1 MSGERKG
8 MSTLTKVL
16 LIVGGAIGTL
26 VLALIVLGVFAFRT
40 FMENAPE
47 LLEEFGEQLE
57 SAAVAGLGNVST
69 SFETVVSEAGTFM
82 LLAEVMVVE
91 PAEEGSGVTFN
102 LETMGGDVIGFDLAG
117 VSEYLDRVGRG
128 ELYFGDIGRGEAGE
142 EPAPAEESASPDWV
156 SVYPGAR
163 RSAGVSTDFDEFSF
177 GIEVLLADASAGEV
191 LDWYK
196 ESEGI
201 SDSWSLRASSSVS
214 SRSAATDGPGHGSV
228 MLRSGDRRMT
238 ILVAEDDRRDS
249 FFVILYKG

>member
-26 VLALIVLGVFAFRT
+26 LLALIVLGVFAFRT

-57 SAAVAGLGNVST
+57 SAAVASLGNVST

-82 LLAEVMVVE
+82 LFTEAIVE

-102 LETMGGDVIGFDLAG
+102 IDAMDGEVIGFDLAS

-142 EPAPAEESASPDWV
+142 ELGPADESAAPDWV

-163 RSAGVSTDFDEFSF
+163 RSASVSADFDEFSF

-214 SRSAATDGPGHGSV
+214 SRSATTDGPGHGSV

>member
-57 SAAVAGLGNVST
+57 SAAVASLGNVST

-82 LLAEVMVVE
+82 LFTEALVE

-102 LETMGGDVIGFDLAG
+102 IDTMDGEVIGFDLAS

-142 EPAPAEESASPDWV
+142 ELGPAEESAAPDWV

-163 RSAGVSTDFDEFSF
+163 RSASVSTDFDEFSF

>member
-82 LLAEVMVVE
+82 LFTEAIVE

-102 LETMGGDVIGFDLAG
+102 LDTMDGEVIGFDLTS

-142 EPAPAEESASPDWV
+142 ELGPADESAAPDWV

-163 RSAGVSTDFDEFSF
+163 RSASVSTDFDEFSF
-177 GIEVLLADASAGEV
+177 GIEVLLADAGAGEV

-196 ESEGI
+196 ESEAI
-201 SDSWSLRASSSVS
+201 SGSWSLRASSSVS
-214 SRSAATDGPGHGSV
+214 SRSATTDGPGHGSV

>member
-82 LLAEVMVVE
+82 LFTEAIVE

-102 LETMGGDVIGFDLAG
+102 LDTMDGEVIGFDLAS

-142 EPAPAEESASPDWV
+142 ELGPADESAAPDWV

-163 RSAGVSTDFDEFSF
+163 RSASVSTDFDEFSF
-177 GIEVLLADASAGEV
+177 GIEVLLADAGAGEV

-196 ESEGI
+196 ESEAI
-201 SDSWSLRASSSVS
+201 SGSWSLRASSSVS
-214 SRSAATDGPGHGSV
+214 SRSATTDGPGHGSV